1 MKTLIFI
8 CILAVVAA
16 DLNAQ
21 IEKTSKVL
29 EPAVLECRYQC
40 IQKLDT
46 LGVTSV
52 TDTMILRIGKNISQF
67 YACST
72 FYLFPGRLPAR
83 LSGLGADNRRQL
95 RLTGFQQ
102 SGKLFNDRLTGGKRQ
117 PRPGRERLAGSR
129 DRLGNLPGIRRLA
142 LPDNLQVNRILFT
155 ETWPTAGP
163 PLAVNPQTHAV
174 FSSGIRRTMRTW
186 SPA

>member
-21 IEKTSKVL
+21 IEKISKVL

-72 FYLFPGRLPAR
+72 FYLDSLVCSPQGSEILMKQMLAAMKDSKPLPAPKM
-83 LSGLGADNRRQL
+83 
-95 RLTGFQQ
+95 T
-102 SGKLFNDRLTGGKRQ
+102 K
-117 PRPGRERLAGSR
+117 EY
-129 DRLGNLPGIRRLA
+129 
-142 LPDNLQVNRILFT
+142 
-155 ETWPTAGP
+155 
-163 PLAVNPQTHAV
+163 H
-174 FSSGIRRTMRTW
+174 
-186 SPA
+186 

>member
-21 IEKTSKVL
+21 IEKISKVL

-52 TDTMILRIGKNISQF
+52 TDTMILRIGKISVSF
-67 YACST
+67 M
-72 FYLFPGRLPAR
+72 LVLPFIWTLLYVA
-83 LSGLGADNRRQL
+83 L
-95 RLTGFQQ
+95 RVV
-102 SGKLFNDRLTGGKRQ
+102 KY
-117 PRPGRERLAGSR
+117 
-129 DRLGNLPGIRRLA
+129 
-142 LPDNLQVNRILFT
+142 
-155 ETWPTAGP
+155 
-163 PLAVNPQTHAV
+163 
-174 FSSGIRRTMRTW
+174 
-186 SPA
+186 

>member
-21 IEKTSKVL
+21 IEKISKVL

-52 TDTMILRIGKNISQF
+52 TDTMILRIGKISVSF
-67 YACST
+67 MLVPPFIWTLLYVA
-72 FYLFPGRLPAR
+72 
-83 LSGLGADNRRQL
+83 L
-95 RLTGFQQ
+95 RVV
-102 SGKLFNDRLTGGKRQ
+102 KY
-117 PRPGRERLAGSR
+117 
-129 DRLGNLPGIRRLA
+129 
-142 LPDNLQVNRILFT
+142 
-155 ETWPTAGP
+155 
-163 PLAVNPQTHAV
+163 
-174 FSSGIRRTMRTW
+174 
-186 SPA
+186 

>member
-1 MKTLIFI
+1 MAGKVIGTKDRQHAMRPVTQRRGAIGQI
-8 CILAVVAA
+8 AVRF
-16 DLNAQ
+16 
-21 IEKTSKVL
+21 TS
-29 EPAVLECRYQC
+29 A
-40 IQKLDT
+40 
-46 LGVTSV
+46 GVIRLHRDRHLV
-52 TDTMILRIGKNISQF
+52 DHRRH
-67 YACST
+67 
-72 FYLFPGRLPAR
+72 FPGRLPAR

-129 DRLGNLPGIRRLA
+129 HRLGNLPGIRRLA

>member
-21 IEKTSKVL
+21 IEKISKVL

-52 TDTMILRIGKNISQF
+52 TDTMIPVS
-67 YACST
+67 YT
-72 FYLFPGRLPAR
+72 HLPYNMER
-83 LSGLGADNRRQL
+83 YRVDNRSVADSSARTL
-95 RLTGFQQ
+95 
-102 SGKLFNDRLTGGKRQ
+102 
-117 PRPGRERLAGSR
+117 
-129 DRLGNLPGIRRLA
+129 
-142 LPDNLQVNRILFT
+142 LQNKT
-155 ETWPTAGP
+155 DC
-163 PLAVNPQTHAV
+163 
-174 FSSGIRRTMRTW
+174 
-186 SPA
+186 